1 MLEVLY
7 ITISRFI
14 KKFSIR
20 LLKSIANKEY
30 TVLNFFY
37 TLMIYIRLDQF
48 ILYCFNN
55 CNILYFNFKNTIIK

>member
-37 TLMIYIRLDQF
+37 TLMIYIRLD
-48 ILYCFNN
+48 
-55 CNILYFNFKNTIIK
+55 